1 MHRVELTY
9 ALRAAGEARREL
21 HHPLIALLG
30 AIHHQGSISAAARH
44 LGLSY
49 RHVWGELKRWERE
62 LGHTLVLWTKGQPA
76 RLAPFGSKL
85 LWAERRAQARLAPQF
100 DAIRAELERAFG
112 VAFDDGAE
120 VIEVAASHD
129 EGLRSLSTWAATHW
143 KLHLDIRFSGSVD
156 ALSAL
161 NEGRAIVAGFHA
173 LKHARAR
180 SITARAYRPML
191 RPGHHKLIGFA
202 TRQQGLMVASGNPLA
217 ITGLRD
223 LARGGVRFV
232 NREPGTGTRLVLEEL
247 LADAGVDLR
256 AIDGQEHVE
265 PSHRAVAEAVASGR
279 PTRRSASRP
288 RPGHAGSISCR
299 WRKST
304 ITWRPSPIISSARRC
319 WPCAPPSLRRSGK
332 WHSPRCPAT
341 RPTAAAKYSHSRRRC
356 LGGTGRH
363 RSGEWGHA
371 RAQVPKRSARAPL
384 PAIDPALGHH
394 RLRRRRK
401 GLVMRRGKVRVESR
415 GVVVELVQE
424 DQPAPPGVGADVE
437 LATTRLVVAR
447 ARRVL
452 EHQGHEVV
460 PARGIDGELD
470 RHDVHRRAS

>member
-223 LARGGVRFV
+223 LARGGVRAV

-279 PTRRSASRP
+279 ADAAF
-288 RPGHAGSISCR
+288 GIE
-299 WRKST
+299 
-304 ITWRPSPIISSARRC
+304 
-319 WPCAPPSLRRSGK
+319 
-332 WHSPRCPAT
+332 
-341 RPTAAAKYSHSRRRC
+341 AAARARGLDFLPLAEEHYYLATLADHLERSPLLALRAS
-356 LGGTGRH
+356 LASPQWQMALSVLPGYAPH
-363 RSGEWGHA
+363 RSGEVLSLTETLPWWHWKT
-371 RAQVPKRSARAPL
+371 QKR
-384 PAIDPALGHH
+384 
-394 RLRRRRK
+394 
-401 GLVMRRGKVRVESR
+401 
-415 GVVVELVQE
+415 
-424 DQPAPPGVGADVE
+424 
-437 LATTRLVVAR
+437 
-447 ARRVL
+447 
-452 EHQGHEVV
+452 
-460 PARGIDGELD
+460 
-470 RHDVHRRAS
+470 